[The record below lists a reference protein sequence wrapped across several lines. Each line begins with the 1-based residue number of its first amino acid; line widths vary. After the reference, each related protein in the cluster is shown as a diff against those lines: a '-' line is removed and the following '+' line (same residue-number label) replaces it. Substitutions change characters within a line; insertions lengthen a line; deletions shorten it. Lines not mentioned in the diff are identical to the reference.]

1 MKWSFR
7 IATIAGTAV
16 KVHVTFVALL
26 VFLAGTDYFA
36 RGVGAALTG
45 TLFIL
50 AVFACVLAHEF
61 GHILMARRFGVRT
74 PDVILLPIGGLARLE
89 RIQQLGF
96 VSRVWPG
103 ARHTRFEHSLGVMHL
118 TRLAIAHLRATPEG
132 RWLSDEDA
140 RVAVAAGLLVSL
152 FLWRSGPLGALGLLF
167 TPAAMV
173 IAQALIATPLVAG
186 LTAAALGGLDPR
198 YRLQLAAMGAGPVR
212 SAWMLLRE
220 ARVPTIA
227 AAVAA
232 FGGVISEVGAAM
244 MVGGNIKGQ
253 TRVLTTA
260 TVLEVGR
267 GNFAAAITLSTVLL
281 ILVYTVVLVLTVLQS
296 RR

>member
-1 MKWSFR
+1 M
-7 IATIAGTAV
+7 
-16 KVHVTFVALL
+16 
-26 VFLAGTDYFA
+26 
-36 RGVGAALTG
+36 
-45 TLFIL
+45 
-50 AVFACVLAHEF
+50 
-61 GHILMARRFGVRT
+61 
-74 PDVILLPIGGLARLE
+74 PP
-89 RIQQLGF
+89 
-96 VSRVWPG
+96 
-103 ARHTRFEHSLGVMHL
+103 
-118 TRLAIAHLRATPEG
+118 
-132 RWLSDEDA
+132 
-140 RVAVAAGLLVSL
+140 VAAGLLVSL

-267 GNFAAAITLSTVLL
+267 GNFAAAVALSTVLL
-281 ILVYTVVLVLTVLQS
+281 ILVYTVVLALTILQS

>member
-1 MKWSFR
+1 MNDLFAGIGDGLRLLLSGDPEVWGVTWLSLR
-7 IATIAGTAV
+7 VSLAATAISLLIGV
-16 KVHVTFVALL
+16 PIGVALG
-26 VFLAGTDYFA
+26 AWRGGPA
-36 RGVGAALTG
+36 RT
-45 TLFIL
+45 
-50 AVFACVLAHEF
+50 
-61 GHILMARRFGVRT
+61 MA
-74 PDVILLPIGGLARLE
+74 
-89 RIQQLGF
+89 
-96 VSRVWPG
+96 
-103 ARHTRFEHSLGVMHL
+103 LGVVHAGMGM
-118 TRLAIAHLRATPEG
+118 PP
-132 RWLSDEDA
+132 
-140 RVAVAAGLLVSL
+140 VAAGLLVSL

-267 GNFAAAITLSTVLL
+267 GNFAAAVALSTVLL
-281 ILVYTVVLVLTVLQS
+281 ILVYTVVLALTVLQS